1 MLKNKK
7 TAIIA
12 TVIAMLLWGSAIPTI
27 KTTYQELGVGRS
39 DTGAQ
44 IFLAGI
50 RFFLAGVLG
59 FIYLKLFNKEKIIRE
74 DVDKRYIVILSLIQT
89 FIQYMIYYIALS
101 NTAGVKAAIIQS
113 TNAFMVVLISLIL
126 LPNEKVQAN
135 TIFAIGLGT
144 LGIVVV
150 NGGFREMGSE
160 FNLMGEG
167 MILLSTFFNAL
178 SSVYVRK
185 YGKDQNEFLVT
196 ASQFIL
202 GSLPLII
209 IGYIMNKSKLVFT
222 PKAVGLLL
230 YGAFISATAYVI
242 WNSVLKHHRANE
254 MGMYKLFIPI
264 FGSILSIII
273 MGESFTISLL
283 IGLILVM
290 LGSTTLNM
298 DLENIRNMGR

>member
-1 MLKNKK
+1 
-7 TAIIA
+7 
-12 TVIAMLLWGSAIPTI
+12 
-27 KTTYQELGVGRS
+27 
-39 DTGAQ
+39 
-44 IFLAGI
+44 
-50 RFFLAGVLG
+50 
-59 FIYLKLFNKEKIIRE
+59 
-74 DVDKRYIVILSLIQT
+74 
-89 FIQYMIYYIALS
+89 MIYYIALS

-254 MGMYKLFIPI
+254 MAMYKLFIPI

-290 LGSTTLNM
+290 LGSATLNM